1 MPRRYDTALLDK
13 MKQSQRMEEYQGVPI
28 LVKPIP
34 EGGQPGDMDPRLYK
48 SMKWMPLLSHFIPK
62 PKKDIT
68 ILEKIQPYRKMF
80 GQYKGDVVV
89 SEGAYNPTAACG
101 SKIKHQDF
109 RSLDIGIAVAHF
121 CLAAQAQGLATC
133 ILGWFDEKDLQ
144 RTLQIHHHIRVVIAV
159 GIAAENDPHRPKKRK
174 TLADIVD
181 FR

>member
-1 MPRRYDTALLDK
+1 MVNKR
-13 MKQSQRMEEYQGVPI
+13 QSDRKYKKTPVDRE
-28 LVKPIP
+28 LVIKCLEAARLAPSACNSQPWKFVVVDNP
-34 EGGQPGDMDPRLYK
+34 E
-48 SMKWMPLLSHFIPK
+48 LLSEMASAAAGMGMNKFTDQVPC
-62 PKKDIT
+62 
-68 ILEKIQPYRKMF
+68 F
-80 GQYKGDVVV
+80 VVV

>member
-1 MPRRYDTALLDK
+1 MDFYHLAEARQSCRNFSAA
-13 MKQSQRMEEYQGVPI
+13 KQPTQEQIVACLEAARLAPSACNSQPWHFTVCLGNLAQTVAKTTQGMGMNKFTDQVPC
-28 LVKPIP
+28 
-34 EGGQPGDMDPRLYK
+34 
-48 SMKWMPLLSHFIPK
+48 F
-62 PKKDIT
+62 
-68 ILEKIQPYRKMF
+68 
-80 GQYKGDVVV
+80 VVV